1 MQILWWA
8 TRLTFNSHR
17 ILRHMSR
24 LFYASGDVDLA
35 KRTLRLYV
43 QIMSKA
49 FETGIIGK
57 DPLDSDVD
65 RRWVETLTQG
75 ARMMCRLSSLPDGAM
90 DGLKE
95 AREAGE
101 LLEKARTRL
110 DETNKVLAANVDLA
124 EGIWHSIMAL
134 KGNNSFDLHTRLP
147 HSRVQN
153 FPKLDQKGIPSV

>member
-1 MQILWWA
+1 
-8 TRLTFNSHR
+8 
-17 ILRHMSR
+17 MSR
-24 LFYASGDVDLA
+24 LFYVSGDVDLA

-43 QIMSKA
+43 QIKSKA
-49 FETGIIGK
+49 FETGSIGT
-57 DPLDSDVD
+57 DLLDSDVD

-75 ARMMCRLSSLPDGAM
+75 ARMMCRLASAPDSGM

-110 DETNKVLAANVDLA
+110 DTTNRVLAANVDLA
-124 EGIWHSIMAL
+124 EGIWHSVMAL
-134 KGNNSFDLHTRLP
+134 KGNGSFDLQIYLP

-153 FPKLDQKGIPSV
+153 FLKLGQKGICNV